1 MTISAVSSVSSGVD
15 GSSTTL
21 QQLEKQRQALVQ
33 ELQKEQDSKDDAKT
47 KQALLQELHAQ
58 IGQIDLQIAQSQSR
72 QRRSAQKAA
81 EPSAS
86 RAAGGAIAGILDAL
100 A

>member
-58 IGQIDLQIAQSQSR
+58 IGQIDLQIASR
-72 QRRSAQKAA
+72 NPGNAAAPRRLPSHRLPEQQAA
-81 EPSAS
+81 
-86 RAAGGAIAGILDAL
+86 L
-100 A
+100 